1 MVSEVN
7 IIQGQHHSNFALIHF
22 YAQIII
28 ILHITF
34 SPRGKHDISNCIRFY
49 TYYSTPNKTINYSK
63 IYHDFIILIKH
74 NKSLYKN
81 LTFI

>member
-49 TYYSTPNKTINYSK
+49 TYYSIP
-63 IYHDFIILIKH
+63 IILHQMSSNEIILKYIMIL
-74 NKSLYKN
+74 SS
-81 LTFI
+81 

>member
-7 IIQGQHHSNFALIHF
+7 IIQGQHYSNFALIHF

-34 SPRGKHDISNCIRFY
+34 SPRGKHDISNCNRFY
-49 TYYSTPNKTINYSK
+49 TYFLNLFFCTKQKDIE
-63 IYHDFIILIKH
+63 HEIILKYIIMIL
-74 NKSLYKN
+74 S
-81 LTFI
+81 

>member
-49 TYYSTPNKTINYSK
+49 TYYSLPNKTIHKTSLSSNE
-63 IYHDFIILIKH
+63 IILKYIMIL
-74 NKSLYKN
+74 SS
-81 LTFI
+81 

>member
-49 TYYSTPNKTINYSK
+49 TYYSIP
-63 IYHDFIILIKH
+63 IILCQTKRLMSSNEIILKYIMIL
-74 NKSLYKN
+74 SS
-81 LTFI
+81 

>member
-49 TYYSTPNKTINYSK
+49 TYYSIP
-63 IYHDFIILIKH
+63 IILHQTKRFTKVVICLCTLLEFVEQR
-74 NKSLYKN
+74 N
-81 LTFI
+81 

>member
-1 MVSEVN
+1 MVFEVN

-34 SPRGKHDISNCIRFY
+34 SPRGKHDISNCTRFY
-49 TYYSTPNKTINYSK
+49 TYLLNLFFCTKHIEHK
-63 IYHDFIILIKH
+63 IILKYSIMIL
-74 NKSLYKN
+74 S
-81 LTFI
+81 

>member
-49 TYYSTPNKTINYSK
+49 TYYSIP
-63 IYHDFIILIKH
+63 IILHQTKRLIILKYIMIL
-74 NKSLYKN
+74 SS
-81 LTFI
+81 

>member
-1 MVSEVN
+1 MVFEVN

-49 TYYSTPNKTINYSK
+49 TYYSTPKKTIN
-63 IYHDFIILIKH
+63 DEQ
-74 NKSLYKN
+74 
-81 LTFI
+81 

>member
-34 SPRGKHDISNCIRFY
+34 SPRGKHDISNCTRFY
-49 TYYSTPNKTINYSK
+49 TYFLNLCFCTKQKDSQKYIEHK
-63 IYHDFIILIKH
+63 IILKYIIMIL
-74 NKSLYKN
+74 S
-81 LTFI
+81 

>member
-28 ILHITF
+28 ILHIIF
-34 SPRGKHDISNCIRFY
+34 SPRGKHDISSCIRFH
-49 TYYSTPNKTINYSK
+49 TYFSIPNVEQLNYSK
-63 IYHDFIILIKH
+63 IYYDFIILIKG
-74 NKSLYKN
+74 NKS
-81 LTFI
+81 

>member
-1 MVSEVN
+1 MVFEVN

-34 SPRGKHDISNCIRFY
+34 SPRGKHDISNCIGFY
-49 TYYSTPNKTINYSK
+49 TYYSIPNKSSYMSLN
-63 IYHDFIILIKH
+63 LIH
-74 NKSLYKN
+74 SNN
-81 LTFI
+81 DEH